1 MIGAEKPRK
10 IALAGNPNVGK
21 STLFNTLT
29 GMHQHTG
36 NWSGKTVALSEGTV
50 RCGGS
55 VVKLVDLP
63 GTYSLIGS
71 GEDERVAAAYLESGD
86 ADRIVVVCDGGCLE
100 RNLILVLQIMRRTKN
115 VLVCVNLMD
124 EAERRGILVDGEKLS
139 QLLGTPVILTA
150 AGHGRGLDALKYWL
164 TAPFT
169 PGDCGYLEIE
179 PVDAAEQLAA
189 QCVSITQDQQQNWR
203 RVLDHVLVSR
213 RYGIPILM
221 MLLLFMVWLTVWG
234 ANYPSMLLE
243 NLILRGYGVLNGWMG
258 NWPWWLRGVLLD
270 GVYATA
276 GRVLAV
282 MLPPMAIFFPMFTV
296 LEDIGYLPR
305 MAFLLDRPMCSCG
318 SCGKQ
323 ALTLCMG
330 LGCNAVGVT
339 GCRIIDSP
347 RERLMAILTNAMIPC
362 NGRFPTLVLLSAMF
376 FPGPGA
382 ALVVAGCIAL
392 GALGA
397 MGTSGILSKTVLR
410 HEESTFLMEIPPMRR
425 PKIGQ
430 ILVRSL
436 VDRTFYVA
444 GRALT
449 VAAPA
454 GVVLWGLANCG
465 LLGTISGILD
475 PIGKGMGMNGMIL
488 LAFLLSLPANEL
500 LLPVILMTLTGS
512 GNLYDAE
519 IMGGTALLASVFS
532 TDIAVC
538 TMVFTIFHWPC
549 STTLL
554 TIYRETKSA
563 AKTAAGFLLPTAVG
577 VILCLSLHLLFGNFC
592 A

>member
-1 MIGAEKPRK
+1 
-10 IALAGNPNVGK
+10 
-21 STLFNTLT
+21 
-29 GMHQHTG
+29 
-36 NWSGKTVALSEGTV
+36 
-50 RCGGS
+50 
-55 VVKLVDLP
+55 
-63 GTYSLIGS
+63 
-71 GEDERVAAAYLESGD
+71 
-86 ADRIVVVCDGGCLE
+86 
-100 RNLILVLQIMRRTKN
+100 
-115 VLVCVNLMD
+115 
-124 EAERRGILVDGEKLS
+124 
-139 QLLGTPVILTA
+139 
-150 AGHGRGLDALKYWL
+150 
-164 TAPFT
+164 
-169 PGDCGYLEIE
+169 
-179 PVDAAEQLAA
+179 
-189 QCVSITQDQQQNWR
+189 
-203 RVLDHVLVSR
+203 
-213 RYGIPILM
+213 
-221 MLLLFMVWLTVWG
+221 
-234 ANYPSMLLE
+234 
-243 NLILRGYGVLNGWMG
+243 
-258 NWPWWLRGVLLD
+258 
-270 GVYATA
+270 
-276 GRVLAV
+276 
-282 MLPPMAIFFPMFTV
+282 
-296 LEDIGYLPR
+296 
-305 MAFLLDRPMCSCG
+305 
-318 SCGKQ
+318 
-323 ALTLCMG
+323 
-330 LGCNAVGVT
+330 
-339 GCRIIDSP
+339 
-347 RERLMAILTNAMIPC
+347 
-362 NGRFPTLVLLSAMF
+362 MF

-519 IMGGTALLASVFS
+519 IMGGTALLASAFS